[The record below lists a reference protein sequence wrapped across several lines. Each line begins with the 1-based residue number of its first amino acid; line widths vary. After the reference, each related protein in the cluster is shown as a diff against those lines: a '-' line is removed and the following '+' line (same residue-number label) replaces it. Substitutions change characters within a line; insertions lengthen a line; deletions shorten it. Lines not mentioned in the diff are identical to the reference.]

1 MDPEST
7 ADVNTGKSISLL
19 GSDAF
24 FVPLFPVT
32 PSSTRSI
39 PRLVFDR
46 IVLPRMALPRD
57 VLTTATPSV
66 PLLAMTLPDVDVVPP
81 TVVFVASMKTP
92 HAPLPSAAL
101 PFTSTP
107 I

>member
-32 PSSTRSI
+32 PSSTRSM

-46 IVLPRMALPRD
+46 IALPRIALPRD
-57 VLTTATPSV
+57 VLTTATPSW

-81 TVVFVASMKTP
+81 TVVFVASIKTP
-92 HAPLPSAAL
+92 HPPLPSAPEAAA
-101 PFTSTP
+101 STP
-107 I
+107 M